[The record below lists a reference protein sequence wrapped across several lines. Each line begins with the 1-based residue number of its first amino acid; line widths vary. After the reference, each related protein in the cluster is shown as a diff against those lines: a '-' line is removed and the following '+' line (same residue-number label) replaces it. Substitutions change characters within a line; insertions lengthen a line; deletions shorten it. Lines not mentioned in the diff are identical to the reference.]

1 MITVYTDT
9 LAVSDQVNQKIILS
23 VPIKF
28 LFAASAL
35 AYFPVRITVV
45 LLNPSAVKA

>member
-1 MITVYTDT
+1 MINFYTDT
-9 LAVSDQVNQKIILS
+9 LAVSDQANQTIKLS
-23 VPIKF
+23 VSINF

-35 AYFPVRITVV
+35 AYFPVMITVV